1 MKGKKT
7 GGRIAGSLNK
17 RTVEAIEVFGA
28 FDFCPLQ
35 KILEQ
40 MTKPGMP
47 AELYMGTC
55 MKLMEFK
62 FPKRKAIESTLNVA
76 EMPMEELIE
85 EAKRIIDSMESNHE

>member
-7 GGRIAGSLNK
+7 GGRVVGSLNK

-35 KILEQ
+35 KILEE
-40 MTKPGMP
+40 MTKPGIP
-47 AELYMGTC
+47 PELYMGTC

-62 FPKRKAIESTLNVA
+62 FPKRKAIENTVNLA
-76 EMPMEELIE
+76 DMPMESLIE
-85 EAKRIIDSMESNHE
+85 EAKSIIESVESNHE